1 VEEFYFTLSDQNTE
15 QKIHLKSI
23 AGMCLHHA
31 ACPGCVLTFL
41 ETTPMLNKN
50 LKMTGDVQDNN
61 FFALGRQVTIEYYE
75 CGATA
80 FLDAAR
86 VENALLKA
94 AKDSNATII
103 SSSFHQ
109 FEPQGVSGVVVIAE
123 SHFTIHAWPEHDYA
137 AVDIFTCGDNINLEA
152 AITSMKDSFE
162 SENVV
167 ISSDQNRGIIARP
180 LVQQKIGQTLK
191 HSNTHP
197 ISWKK
202 DYEQKNPW
210 GVLSS
215 IDIYDSDPDIIRDA
229 DKIKQFVY
237 ALCDRI
243 EMKRFGECQV
253 VHFGEDE
260 RVEGFSMTQLI
271 ETSLISGHF
280 ANADNT
286 VYLDVFSCKFYDP
299 REVAEFAMSFFKGG
313 HYKMQIALR
322 Q

>member
-1 VEEFYFTLSDQNTE
+1 
-15 QKIHLKSI
+15 
-23 AGMCLHHA
+23 
-31 ACPGCVLTFL
+31 
-41 ETTPMLNKN
+41 MLNKN
-50 LKMTGDVQDNN
+50 LKFTGDIQDNA

-80 FLDAAR
+80 FLDADR

-94 AKDSNATII
+94 AKDSGATII

-137 AVDIFTCGDNINLEA
+137 AVDIFTCGDDINLEA
-152 AITSMKDSFE
+152 AIASMKDSFA

-167 ISSDQNRGIIARP
+167 ISSDQNRGIISRP
-180 LVQQKIGQTLK
+180 IAQKIGQTLQN
-191 HSNTHP
+191 SNTHP

-202 DYEQKNPW
+202 EYEQKNPW

-215 IDIYDSDPDIIRDA
+215 IDIYESDPDIIRDA
-229 DKIKQFVY
+229 KKIKQFVHE
-237 ALCDRI
+237 LCDKI
-243 EMKRFGECQV
+243 DMKRFGDCQV

-280 ANADNT
+280 ANAGNT
-286 VYLDVFSCKFYDP
+286 VYLDVFSCKFFDP

>member
-1 VEEFYFTLSDQNTE
+1 
-15 QKIHLKSI
+15 
-23 AGMCLHHA
+23 
-31 ACPGCVLTFL
+31 
-41 ETTPMLNKN
+41 MLNKN

-80 FLDAAR
+80 FLDADR
-86 VENALLKA
+86 VETALLKA

-109 FEPQGVSGVVVIAE
+109 FKPQGVSGVVVIAE

-152 AITSMKDSFE
+152 AITSMKESFE
-162 SENVV
+162 SKNVL
-167 ISSDQNRGIIARP
+167 ISSDQNRGIIAKP
-180 LVQQKIGQTLK
+180 FAQQNIGQTLN

-215 IDIYDSDPDIIRDA
+215 IDIYDSDPNIIRDA
-229 DKIKQFVY
+229 DKITQFVHE
-237 ALCDRI
+237 LCDRI
-243 EMKRFGECQV
+243 DMKRFGECQV

-313 HYKMQIALR
+313 HYKMQLALR

>member
-1 VEEFYFTLSDQNTE
+1 
-15 QKIHLKSI
+15 
-23 AGMCLHHA
+23 
-31 ACPGCVLTFL
+31 
-41 ETTPMLNKN
+41 MLNKN

-80 FLDAAR
+80 FLDADR

-109 FEPQGVSGVVVIAE
+109 FKPQGVSGVVVIAE

-152 AITSMKDSFE
+152 AITSMTESFE
-162 SENVV
+162 SKNVL
-167 ISSDQNRGIIARP
+167 ISSDQNRGIISKPFA
-180 LVQQKIGQTLK
+180 QQNIGQTLT

-215 IDIYDSDPDIIRDA
+215 IDIYDSDPAIIRDA
-229 DKIKQFVY
+229 HKIKQFVHE
-237 ALCDRI
+237 LCDKI
-243 EMKRFGECQV
+243 DMKRFGECQV

-286 VYLDVFSCKFYDP
+286 VYLDVFSCKYYDP

-313 HYKMQIALR
+313 HYKMQLALR

>member
-1 VEEFYFTLSDQNTE
+1 
-15 QKIHLKSI
+15 
-23 AGMCLHHA
+23 
-31 ACPGCVLTFL
+31 
-41 ETTPMLNKN
+41 MLNKN

-80 FLDAAR
+80 FLDAVR
-86 VENALLKA
+86 VEDALLKA

-152 AITSMKDSFE
+152 AITSMKESFE
-162 SENVV
+162 SKNVL
-167 ISSDQNRGIIARP
+167 ISSDQNRGIISKPFAK
-180 LVQQKIGQTLK
+180 QHIGQTLK

-229 DKIKQFVY
+229 DKIKQFVHE
-237 ALCDRI
+237 LCDKI

-313 HYKMQIALR
+313 HYKMQLALR

>member
-237 ALCDRI
+237 ALCDKI

>member
-1 VEEFYFTLSDQNTE
+1 
-15 QKIHLKSI
+15 
-23 AGMCLHHA
+23 
-31 ACPGCVLTFL
+31 
-41 ETTPMLNKN
+41 MLNKN

-80 FLDAAR
+80 FLDADR

-109 FEPQGVSGVVVIAE
+109 FKPQGVSGVVVIAE

-152 AITSMKDSFE
+152 AITSMTESFE
-162 SENVV
+162 SKNVL
-167 ISSDQNRGIIARP
+167 ISSDQNRGIISKPFA
-180 LVQQKIGQTLK
+180 QQNIGQTLK

-215 IDIYDSDPDIIRDA
+215 IDIYDSDPAIIRDA
-229 DKIKQFVY
+229 HKIKQFVHE
-237 ALCDRI
+237 LCDRI
-243 EMKRFGECQV
+243 DMKRFGECQV

-286 VYLDVFSCKFYDP
+286 VYLDVFSCKYYDP

-313 HYKMQIALR
+313 HYKMQLALR

>member
-1 VEEFYFTLSDQNTE
+1 
-15 QKIHLKSI
+15 
-23 AGMCLHHA
+23 M
-31 ACPGCVLTFL
+31 
-41 ETTPMLNKN
+41 
-50 LKMTGDVQDNN
+50 
-61 FFALGRQVTIEYYE
+61 TIEYYE

-94 AKDSNATII
+94 AKDSGATVI

-109 FEPQGVSGVVVIAE
+109 FNPQGVSGVVVIAE

-137 AVDIFTCGDNINLEA
+137 AVDIFTCGDSIDMETA
-152 AITSMKDSFE
+152 VMSMKSSFE
-162 SENVV
+162 SQNVV
-167 ISSDQNRGIIARP
+167 VSSDQNRGIISRP
-180 LVQQKIGQTLK
+180 VEQLQIGQTLK
-191 HSNTHP
+191 NSTTHP

-202 DYEQKNPW
+202 EYEHKNPW

-215 IDIYDSDPDIIRDA
+215 IDIYDSDPETIRDA
-229 DKIKQFVY
+229 EKIRQFVY
-237 ALCDRI
+237 ELCDRI
-243 EMKRFGECQV
+243 DMKRFGECQV

-299 REVAEFAMSFFKGG
+299 REVAEFAMSFSRGATTKCRSLCVSNADVPPFPDAGERRRCRGRAGRSGTFTKIRFK
-313 HYKMQIALR
+313 HDTYPTCQRRLVLR
-322 Q
+322 NCPMWPAWPCP